1 MKRVLSCTTA
11 FAMLWLSLAGA
22 QTAGTAQKKKAPAP
36 SAHKSTTP
44 SSRAA
49 TPASKSAA
57 ARKGAANR
65 KAAPKRPAVTWRN
78 RQMAPSADRYKEIQN
93 ALVARGFLNPA
104 DATGNWN
111 QTSIEGLKRFQ
122 SQQNLDP
129 SGKIDSLSLIALG
142 LGPKRDP
149 VVVPP
154 KPQNNLNGQ

>member
-1 MKRVLSCTTA
+1 MRQVLSCTTA
-11 FAMLWLSLAGA
+11 IAILWLSLAGA
-22 QTAGTAQKKKAPAP
+22 QTTGTTQKKKAATAAGRKSLSPSKPAN
-36 SAHKSTTP
+36 AGAKTAVAKKGT
-44 SSRAA
+44 A
-49 TPASKSAA
+49 TK
-57 ARKGAANR
+57 

-93 ALVARGFLNPA
+93 ALVARGYLSPE

-111 QTSIEGLKRFQ
+111 QTSVDGLKRFQ

-142 LGPKRDP
+142 LGPKREA

-154 KPQNNLNGQ
+154 KPQNNLSDR

>member
-1 MKRVLSCTTA
+1 MKRVLSCATA
-11 FAMLWLSLAGA
+11 IAMLWLSLAGA
-22 QTAGTAQKKKAPAP
+22 QTAGSIQKKKAAVPP
-36 SAHKSTTP
+36 AHKSTTP
-44 SSRAA
+44 SRPAAA
-49 TPASKSAA
+49 TSKSATG
-57 ARKGAANR
+57 RKGAATK

-78 RQMAPSADRYKEIQN
+78 RQMSPSTDRYKEIQN
-93 ALVARGFLNPA
+93 ALVARGFLNA
-104 DATGNWN
+104 EDATGNWN

-154 KPQNNLNGQ
+154 KPQNNLSGQ